1 MLPLPTGRQGRVRIQ
16 GVCTSRLTPAVRLQL
31 LPVNRPAVRTPDQ
44 PIIELFAGLESE
56 RVALYVQQRTATAT
70 GLLVRSRTAQEAQP
84 VRNGE
89 QALPALF
96 RSLPPTEATPAGIF
110 GPQQAEFAT
119 GSNDGIRR
127 GSHSTARGPRAWC
140 LNMTLSSIQPCG
152 PMWGVET
159 VPPLSWLKRH
169 FSPNHATD
177 FFTTAEFCHDRRSP

>member
-31 LPVNRPAVRTPDQ
+31 LPVNRPAVRTLDQ

-96 RSLPPTEATPAGIF
+96 RSVPPTEATPAGIF

-127 GSHSTARGPRAWC
+127 GVAFDCQRSQS
-140 LNMTLSSIQPCG
+140 
-152 PMWGVET
+152 V
-159 VPPLSWLKRH
+159 VPQ
-169 FSPNHATD
+169 
-177 FFTTAEFCHDRRSP
+177 HDAILD